1 MLPTV
6 QTTEL
11 VALHYRIGIADD
23 DNRSL
28 GGEIMNTIAVAD
40 STRTASRRRAWK
52 WIALGV
58 GALALVFAV
67 SFGIMLY
74 RMSGIPADLD
84 LTTTRLSNQGLYR
97 VSYTPNR
104 PQIAFNEVH
113 NWNLHV
119 TTPDGQPITDATI
132 TVDGGMP
139 QHGHGLPSQPQVTK
153 YLGDGDYLVEG
164 MNFQMGGWWTVD
176 FTIDAGQHDTVR
188 FNMILK

>member
-1 MLPTV
+1 
-6 QTTEL
+6 
-11 VALHYRIGIADD
+11 
-23 DNRSL
+23 
-28 GGEIMNTIAVAD
+28 MNTFAVAD

-84 LTTTRLSNQGLYR
+84 LTATRLSNQGLYR
-97 VSYTPNR
+97 VSYAPNR

-113 NWNLHV
+113 SWNLHV
-119 TTPDGQPITDATI
+119 ATPDGQPITDATI

-164 MNFQMGGWWTVD
+164 MKFQMGGWWAVD
-176 FTIDAGQHDTVR
+176 FTIDANGQHDTVR